1 MKDNSGF
8 NTTAHVA
15 NLLQRLRDGDSGSAQ
30 ALLEASTKRLQLLA
44 RRIGKNIPGVRR
56 WEQTDDL
63 LQNSMIRLWKALE
76 KHRPATPLDYY
87 RLASTIIR
95 RELIDL
101 SRHYFGAEG
110 LGANHARTG
119 DALDSQFASPVDL
132 KADQTS
138 DPGKLASW
146 TEFHAYI
153 DSLDEEQRSLGTFMI
168 LDHIARA
175 RKLGLP
181 FIYLGY
187 WVNGSQKMDYKV
199 KFRPIELLTDKGW
212 RRFEANERPGEMGLS
227 I

>member
-30 ALLEASTKRLQLLA
+30 ALLEASTRRLQLLA
-44 RRIGKNIPGVRR
+44 RRIGKNIPGVKR

-110 LGANHARTG
+110 IGANHARTG

-153 DSLDEEQRSLGTFMI
+153 DSLDEEQRSLFDLLWYQGLTLTEAAALLNSSERTI
-168 LDHIARA
+168 RRRWKLARVT
-175 RKLGLP
+175 LYESVLEP
-181 FIYLGY
+181 
-187 WVNGSQKMDYKV
+187 GSDL
-199 KFRPIELLTDKGW
+199 IDEL
-212 RRFEANERPGEMGLS
+212 
-227 I
+227 